1 MKYGVVYHLI
11 LLHMFLMMLWN
22 FKDIPFLKIIKLF
35 FIEMQYKFCPD
46 GNDKL
51 LVTFNYKVIS
61 CSESRGRFNILN
73 FQERQCQ
80 KQIKVLIDQ

>member
-1 MKYGVVYHLI
+1 
-11 LLHMFLMMLWN
+11 
-22 FKDIPFLKIIKLF
+22 
-35 FIEMQYKFCPD
+35 MQYKFCPD

-80 KQIKVLIDQ
+80 KQIKVLIDQKLYDNGLEKLIKNVPEEA

>member
-1 MKYGVVYHLI
+1 MEFQGYSI
-11 LLHMFLMMLWN
+11 F
-22 FKDIPFLKIIKLF
+22 KIIKLF

-46 GNDKL
+46 RNDNL

-80 KQIKVLIDQ
+80 KQIKVLIDQKLYDNGLEKLIKNVPEEA